1 MLTPI
6 AIALGGAA
14 GALSRYGISLAMAE
28 RSGAALFTATFL
40 VNIVGAFLLGTLA
53 AAFAE
58 SSVPAELRALLTVGF
73 LGSFTT
79 FSTWQLEA
87 FAMLRSGDGLAAV
100 GALALSVITGFAACA
115 GGYYLVSTL
124 VRALAR

>member
-1 MLTPI
+1 
-6 AIALGGAA
+6 
-14 GALSRYGISLAMAE
+14 MAE